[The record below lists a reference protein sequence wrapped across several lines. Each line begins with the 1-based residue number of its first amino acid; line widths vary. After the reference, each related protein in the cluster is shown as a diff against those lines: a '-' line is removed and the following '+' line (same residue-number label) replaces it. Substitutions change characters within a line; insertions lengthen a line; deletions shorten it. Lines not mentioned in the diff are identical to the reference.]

1 MNITND
7 QAIMKQLGINPGQVH
22 EYSNVS
28 VEPTKFT
35 PTNDLGWGQE
45 WQAEHSAT
53 WDLWA
58 NSERG
63 NIMVEGHS
71 QTIAQGKPD
80 DFQSLL
86 NNWREE
92 HGVRQEHARHE
103 ARDDLA
109 DPQEVMARQSRGRS
123 L

>member
-1 MNITND
+1 MIITND
-7 QAIMKQLGINPGQVH
+7 QAIMKQLGINACQVH

-28 VEPTKFT
+28 MEPTEFT

-63 NIMVEGHS
+63 EIKVEGHS
-71 QTIAQGKPD
+71 QTIAHGKPD

-92 HGVRQEHARHE
+92 HGVRQEQDRVASRGH
-103 ARDDLA
+103 LA
-109 DPQEVMARQSRGRS
+109 DPEELV
-123 L
+123 